1 MPDSIEQILRVAD
14 WRVKGLKTRLA
25 QCTLVAVLAYG
36 GSKSELV
43 AVWYAVTM
51 LIGVADAWVFRHLRR
66 HADHSLSRRLAL
78 VSLLVSSL
86 SFAVIGPLLYL
97 NPSVVTEIGA
107 SLLMCAISLNNTVMT
122 RGWRAA
128 TYVVVGAVAATML
141 LGTPLALMARHVT
154 TSSLD
159 MLVLASASVSYL
171 AFIAILITTL
181 QRESDAVRSA
191 RARWRSLFEQNPL
204 PQICLDAAGLSQ
216 MLGHVPQD
224 DNLALADAFQ
234 RTVTRMEMLTDAI
247 RITDIN
253 RAALRL
259 LGTDAADRFRMD
271 RHFDETFIQGFVES
285 RRRPRTDDGF
295 EPFECPLTRGDGS
308 IRTVRAHLHTVELGN
323 RRWATVVMT
332 LEDITELQ
340 RADAAQQQALAAA
353 EEANRAKSDFLA
365 TMSHE
370 IRTPLNG
377 VLGMVQALERGSLTD
392 DQRRQLAV
400 IGRSGSA
407 LLVILNDILDL
418 SKIEAGRL
426 ELDVA
431 PFDLELLID
440 DVVDTFGEIAASKGL
455 ALTGH
460 IGPGAAG
467 TYLGDAVRIRQI
479 LSNLVANAVK
489 FTAAGEVTVSATTD
503 GTKLSLVV
511 SDTGI
516 GLSDD
521 RIEPLFDK
529 FTQLDQT
536 TTRRY
541 GGTGLGLA
549 ICRELAQ
556 ALGGE
561 IRGHGTPGVG
571 SRFTFEVSLP
581 RIAGTALPAPP
592 PPLDPPLPD
601 PIRGDRT
608 LRILAA
614 EDNPMNQ
621 TVLRTLLQQAGLDVV
636 MVSDGS
642 EAVAAWD
649 SSTWDVI
656 LMDVQMPVM
665 DGPAAAREIRRREAE
680 TGRAATPIV
689 AVTANAMAHQVEAYR
704 SAGMAHLVAK
714 PIEVRALLRAIQAAA
729 DTRPAALPAAADQG
743 WRNADFPA
751 TS

>member
-1 MPDSIEQILRVAD
+1 
-14 WRVKGLKTRLA
+14 
-25 QCTLVAVLAYG
+25 
-36 GSKSELV
+36 
-43 AVWYAVTM
+43 
-51 LIGVADAWVFRHLRR
+51 
-66 HADHSLSRRLAL
+66 
-78 VSLLVSSL
+78 
-86 SFAVIGPLLYL
+86 
-97 NPSVVTEIGA
+97 
-107 SLLMCAISLNNTVMT
+107 
-122 RGWRAA
+122 
-128 TYVVVGAVAATML
+128 
-141 LGTPLALMARHVT
+141 
-154 TSSLD
+154 
-159 MLVLASASVSYL
+159 
-171 AFIAILITTL
+171 
-181 QRESDAVRSA
+181 
-191 RARWRSLFEQNPL
+191 
-204 PQICLDAAGLSQ
+204 
-216 MLGHVPQD
+216 
-224 DNLALADAFQ
+224 
-234 RTVTRMEMLTDAI
+234 
-247 RITDIN
+247 
-253 RAALRL
+253 
-259 LGTDAADRFRMD
+259 
-271 RHFDETFIQGFVES
+271 
-285 RRRPRTDDGF
+285 
-295 EPFECPLTRGDGS
+295 
-308 IRTVRAHLHTVELGN
+308 
-323 RRWATVVMT
+323 
-332 LEDITELQ
+332 
-340 RADAAQQQALAAA
+340 
-353 EEANRAKSDFLA
+353 
-365 TMSHE
+365 
-370 IRTPLNG
+370 
-377 VLGMVQALERGSLTD
+377 
-392 DQRRQLAV
+392 
-400 IGRSGSA
+400 
-407 LLVILNDILDL
+407 VILNDILDL

-440 DVVDTFGEIAASKGL
+440 DVVDTFSEIAASKGL
-455 ALTGH
+455 ALSGH
-460 IGPGAAG
+460 LGPGAAG

-503 GTKLSLVV
+503 GMKLSLVV

-516 GLSDD
+516 GLSND

-581 RIAGTALPAPP
+581 RIAGAALPVPP
-592 PPLDPPLPD
+592 APLDPPLPD
-601 PIRGDRT
+601 PIRADRT

-636 MVSDGS
+636 MVSDGA

-729 DTRPAALPAAADQG
+729 DTRPTDPPAAADQG